1 MPTNPSLSFIGLYN
15 WDNSLFDLMEIPTKA
30 EYPVD
35 KNVLIDLLLMETAE
49 LEVIYPDFDFMKQAL
64 GRYSK
69 SRKIEWERMLDAL
82 SEKYNPLHNF
92 DRNEEYTDNETGN
105 NTSTNSNTVSG
116 TTTEQT
122 TGFDSE
128 TFVDRGKQDISGNTT
143 SSGNSNATRQFTHT
157 ARLFGNIGVTK
168 SQEMLK
174 DELEVRKTDFY
185 KIVVEEIKNRFCILV
200 Y

>member
-15 WDNSLFDLMEIPTKA
+15 WDPSLFDLMEIPTR
-30 EYPVD
+30 EDYPVD

-64 GRYSK
+64 GRYSI
-69 SRKIEWERMLDAL
+69 SRKKEWERMLEAL

-92 DRNEEYTDNETGN
+92 DRNEEYTHNETGN
-105 NTSTNSNTVSG
+105 NTSSNGNTVSG

-128 TFVDRGKQDISGNTT
+128 TFVDRGKQDISGN
-143 SSGNSNATRQFTHT
+143 SSSTGNSNATRQLTHT

-185 KIVVEEIKNRFCILV
+185 KIVVEEIKNRFCLLV

>member
-15 WDNSLFDLMEIPTKA
+15 WDSSLFDLMEIPTR
-30 EYPVD
+30 EDYPVD
-35 KNVLIDLLLMETAE
+35 KNVLVDLLLMETAE

-64 GRYSK
+64 GRYSA
-69 SRKIEWERMLDAL
+69 SRKIEWGRMLDVLA
-82 SEKYNPLHNF
+82 EKYNPLHNF

-105 NTSTNSNTVSG
+105 NTSTNSNTTTG

-128 TFVDRGKQDISGNTT
+128 TFVDRGKQDISGNTNYT
-143 SSGNSNATRQFTHT
+143 GNTNATRQLTHT

-174 DELEVRKTDFY
+174 DELDVRKTDFY
-185 KIVVEEIKNRFCILV
+185 HIIVDEIKNKFCLLV

>member
-15 WDNSLFDLMEIPTKA
+15 WDSSLFDLMEIPTR
-30 EYPVD
+30 EDYPVD

-64 GRYSK
+64 GRYSV
-69 SRKIEWERMLDAL
+69 SRKNSWERMLEAL

-105 NTSTNSNTVSG
+105 NTSSNTNTVTG

-122 TGFDSE
+122 TGFNSE
-128 TFVDRGKQDISGNTT
+128 TFVDRGKQDISGNT
-143 SSGNSNATRQFTHT
+143 SSTGNSNATRQFTHT

-168 SQEMLK
+168 SQEMLR

-185 KIVVEEIKNRFCILV
+185 KIVVEEIKNRFCLLV

>member
-1 MPTNPSLSFIGLYN
+1 MPINPSLSFIGLYN
-15 WDNSLFDLMEIPTKA
+15 WDSSLFDLMEIPTR
-30 EYPVD
+30 EDYPVD

-64 GRYSK
+64 GRYSV
-69 SRKIEWERMLDAL
+69 SRKIEWGRMLDVLA
-82 SEKYNPLHNF
+82 EKYNPLHNF

-105 NTSTNSNTVSG
+105 NTSTNSNTTIG

-128 TFVDRGKQDISGNTT
+128 TFVDQGKQDISGNTNYT
-143 SSGNSNATRQFTHT
+143 GNSNATRQLTHT

-168 SQEMLK
+168 SQEMLR

-185 KIVVEEIKNRFCILV
+185 KTIVDEIKSRFCILV

>member
-15 WDNSLFDLMEIPTKA
+15 WDSSLFDLMEIPTR
-30 EYPVD
+30 EDYPID

-64 GRYSK
+64 GRYSV
-69 SRKIEWERMLDAL
+69 SRKNSWERMLEAL

-105 NTSTNSNTVSG
+105 NTSSNTNTVTG

-128 TFVDRGKQDISGNTT
+128 TFVDRGKQDISGNT
-143 SSGNSNATRQFTHT
+143 SSTGNSNATRQFTHT

-174 DELEVRKTDFY
+174 DELEVRTTDFY
-185 KIVVEEIKNRFCILV
+185 KIVVEEIKNRFCLLV

>member
-1 MPTNPSLSFIGLYN
+1 MPTNPNLSFIGLYN
-15 WDNSLFDLMEIPTKA
+15 WDSSLFDLMEIPTR
-30 EYPVD
+30 EDYPID

-64 GRYSK
+64 GRYSV
-69 SRKIEWERMLDAL
+69 SRKNSWERMLEAL

-105 NTSTNSNTVSG
+105 NTSSNTNTVTG

-128 TFVDRGKQDISGNTT
+128 TFVDRGKQDISGNT
-143 SSGNSNATRQFTHT
+143 SSTGNSNATRQLTHT

-185 KIVVEEIKNRFCILV
+185 KIVVEEIKNRFCLLV

>member
-15 WDNSLFDLMEIPTKA
+15 WDSTLFDLMEIPTKA

-69 SRKIEWERMLDAL
+69 SRKIEWERMLNAL

>member
-15 WDNSLFDLMEIPTKA
+15 WDSSLFDLMEIPTR
-30 EYPVD
+30 EDYPVD

-64 GRYSK
+64 GRYSV
-69 SRKIEWERMLDAL
+69 SRKKEWERMLEAL

-105 NTSTNSNTVSG
+105 NTSSNTNTVTG

-122 TGFDSE
+122 TGFNSE
-128 TFVDRGKQDISGNTT
+128 TFVDRGKQDISGNT
-143 SSGNSNATRQFTHT
+143 SSTGNSNATRQFTHT

-185 KIVVEEIKNRFCILV
+185 RIVVEEIKNRFCLLV

>member
-1 MPTNPSLSFIGLYN
+1 MPINPTLSFIGLYN
-15 WDNSLFDLMEIPTKA
+15 WDSSLFDLMEIPSRVD
-30 EYPVD
+30 YPVD
-35 KNVLIDLLLMETAE
+35 KSVLIDLLLMETAE

-64 GRYSK
+64 GRYSA
-69 SRKIEWERMLDAL
+69 SRKNEWERMLEAL
-82 SEKYNPLHNF
+82 AEKYNPLHNF

-105 NTSTNSNTVSG
+105 NSANNSNVVSG
-116 TTTEQT
+116 TTTNQT
-122 TGFDSE
+122 TGFNSE
-128 TFVDRGKQDISGNTT
+128 TFVDSAKQDISGTT
-143 SSGNSNATRQFTHT
+143 NYTGNSNATRQLTHT

-185 KIVVEEIKNRFCILV
+185 KIIVEEIKQRFCLLV

>member
-1 MPTNPSLSFIGLYN
+1 MPTKHSLSFIGLYN
-15 WDNSLFDLMEIPTKA
+15 CDSSLFDLMEIPTR
-30 EYPVD
+30 EDYPVD

-64 GRYSK
+64 GRYSV
-69 SRKIEWERMLDAL
+69 SRKNSWERMLEAL

-105 NTSTNSNTVSG
+105 NTSSNTNTVTG

-122 TGFDSE
+122 TGFNSE
-128 TFVDRGKQDISGNTT
+128 TFVDRGKQDISGNT
-143 SSGNSNATRQFTHT
+143 SSTGNSNATRQLTHT
-157 ARLFGNIGVTK
+157 ARLFGTIGVTK

-185 KIVVEEIKNRFCILV
+185 KIVVEEIKNRFCLLV

>member
-15 WDNSLFDLMEIPTKA
+15 WDSSLFDLMEIPTR
-30 EYPVD
+30 EDYPID

-64 GRYSK
+64 GRYSV
-69 SRKIEWERMLDAL
+69 SRKNSWERMLEAL

-105 NTSTNSNTVSG
+105 NTSSNTNTVTG

-122 TGFDSE
+122 TGFNSE
-128 TFVDRGKQDISGNTT
+128 TFVDRGKQDISGNT
-143 SSGNSNATRQFTHT
+143 SSTGNSNATKQSTHT

-185 KIVVEEIKNRFCILV
+185 KIVVEEIKNRFCLLV

>member
-15 WDNSLFDLMEIPTKA
+15 WDSSLFDLMEIPTR
-30 EYPVD
+30 EDYPID

-64 GRYSK
+64 GRYSV
-69 SRKIEWERMLDAL
+69 SRKNSWERMLEAL

-105 NTSTNSNTVSG
+105 NTSSNTNTVTG

-122 TGFDSE
+122 TGFNSE
-128 TFVDRGKQDISGNTT
+128 TFVDRGKQDISGNT
-143 SSGNSNATRQFTHT
+143 SSTGNSNATRQLTHT
-157 ARLFGNIGVTK
+157 ARLFGTIGVTK

-185 KIVVEEIKNRFCILV
+185 KIVVEEIKNRFCLLV

>member
-15 WDNSLFDLMEIPTKA
+15 WDSTLFDLMEIPSRND
-30 EYPVD
+30 YPID
-35 KNVLIDLLLMETAE
+35 KSVLIDLLLMETAE

-69 SRKIEWERMLDAL
+69 SRKIEWERVLEAL
-82 SEKYNPLHNF
+82 AEKYNPLHNF
-92 DRNEEYTDNETGN
+92 DRHEEYTDNETGN
-105 NTSTNSNTVSG
+105 NTTSNNNAVSG
-116 TTTEQT
+116 TTTDQT
-122 TGFDSE
+122 TGFNSE
-128 TFVDRGKQDISGNTT
+128 TFVNSGKQDISGNTNYT
-143 SSGNSNATRQFTHT
+143 GNSNATRQLTHT

-168 SQEMLK
+168 NQEMLK

-185 KIVVEEIKNRFCILV
+185 KIVVDEIKNRFCLLV

>member
-15 WDNSLFDLMEIPTKA
+15 WDNSLFDLLDVPTRVD
-30 EYPVD
+30 YPID
-35 KNVLIDLLLMETAE
+35 KTVLVDLLLMETAE

-64 GRYSK
+64 GRYST
-69 SRKIEWERMLDAL
+69 SRKIEWGRMLDVLA
-82 SEKYNPLHNF
+82 EKYNPLHNF

-105 NTSTNSNTVSG
+105 NTSTNSNATTG
-116 TTTEQT
+116 TTTEHT

-128 TFVDRGKQDISGNTT
+128 TFVDQGKQDISGNTNYT
-143 SSGNSNATRQFTHT
+143 GNSNATRQLTHT

-168 SQEMLK
+168 SQEMLR

-185 KIVVEEIKNRFCILV
+185 KIIVEEIKNRFCLLV